1 MGAVNFR
8 TSDIVTLATLPEAAY
23 FEALAGDLNP
33 DIINAATPWVPVEDL
48 YDAARDILSKYGFY
62 YYHIEIRPGYYEGFS
77 IDIENNFSYCY
88 TDYDDKLEAQ
98 KELTQLKRCL
108 LELAAAGLVSCH
120 PGWCTGYAGPDQTK
134 KDIINGIKNERE
146 YIKIIPTWY
155 QLKRAGE
162 V

>member
-1 MGAVNFR
+1 MGTVNFR
-8 TSDIVTLATLPEAAY
+8 TSDIVTLATLP
-23 FEALAGDLNP
+23 GD
-33 DIINAATPWVPVEDL
+33 PVADL
-48 YDAARDILSKYGFY
+48 YDAARDILSDYGFY

-77 IDIENNFSYCY
+77 IDIENNFTYCY
-88 TDYDDKLEAQ
+88 QDYTDKQEAQ

-108 LELAAAGLVSCH
+108 LELAAAGLASCY

-134 KDIINGIKNERE
+134 EDIINGIKSERE